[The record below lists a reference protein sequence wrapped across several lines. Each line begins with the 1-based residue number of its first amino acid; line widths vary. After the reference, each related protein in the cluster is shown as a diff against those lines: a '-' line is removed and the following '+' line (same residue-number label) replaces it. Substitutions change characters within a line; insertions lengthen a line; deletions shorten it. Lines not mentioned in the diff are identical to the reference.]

1 MNRKLTFL
9 GLFVLIT
16 ILMGYP
22 MYIQVLKGDLE
33 EGFALFA
40 ATYLASSVLLYA
52 VYTGKIKTGASV
64 ALREKYSTRLGH
76 SPMTRDEE
84 MLNQLGAFLKGIDSI
99 VRDEDLEQE
108 V

>member
-1 MNRKLTFL
+1 MNRKFTFL
-9 GLFVLIT
+9 GLFVLIS

-22 MYIQVLKGDLE
+22 MYYHALEGDVERL
-33 EGFALFA
+33 AIMA
-40 ATYLASSVLLYA
+40 ATYLASSVLIYA

-84 MLNQLGAFLKGIDSI
+84 MLNQLGAFLKGIESI
-99 VRDEDLEQE
+99 VRDEDLEK
-108 V
+108 